1 MAPHLK
7 RSTYSRPPIIEVPW
21 YLSGKGTGRYA
32 YRQLYVTIELK
43 RLVERMEN
51 KVKLALTRW
60 FVTGAKKAGSTTITQ
75 P

>member
-32 YRQLYVTIELK
+32 YRQLYVTVELK
-43 RLVERMEN
+43 RLIERMEN

-60 FVTGAKKAGSTTITQ
+60 FVTGAKKVGSTTITT